1 MAHAFDICIRGA
13 GIVGRT
19 LALHLAAL
27 RLRVALVD
35 SAATN
40 STSVDDVRAYAL
52 NQASRTLLEA
62 VHCWPDVQHATPMLH
77 MQVAT
82 EQAQLTFTAQEQH
95 TTALGWI
102 VDVPFLEQS
111 LANAVR
117 QQPRITVVESPTTAL
132 LTAICEGRHSSTR
145 HEWGMEWETIQY
157 GQSALAARVHC
168 SRPHQ
173 QTARQWMRQGEILAL
188 LPIGGSTGRDYALV
202 WSASPERA
210 LQLLQSTEADFCA
223 ELTQASLQDAT
234 LTLTSQRKIWPLQHA
249 QARRWSGRHAEGAWV
264 VAGDAAHQV
273 HPLAGQGLNLGLAD
287 VAELTH
293 ILLHRPYWRSIA
305 DMQLLRQY
313 ERRRKAA
320 FAVAGT
326 SNDTLQQLFTHPQP
340 WLQMVRDWGMN
351 RFNQLPYLKHL
362 AAQRAMGISVK

>member
-35 SAATN
+35 STATS
-40 STSVDDVRAYAL
+40 STSDEDVRAYAL

-62 VHCWPDVQHATPMLH
+62 VHCWPDAQHATPMLQ

-82 EQAQLTFTAQEQH
+82 EQAQLAFTAQEQD
-95 TTALGWI
+95 TSALGWI
-102 VDVPFLEQS
+102 VDVPFLEHA
-111 LANAVR
+111 LADAVR
-117 QQPRITVVESPTTAL
+117 QQPRITVVETPTAAL
-132 LTAICEGRHSSTR
+132 LTVICEGRHSQTR
-145 HEWGMEWETIQY
+145 QQWGIEWETTLY

-168 SRPHQ
+168 NLPHQ
-173 QTARQWMRQGEILAL
+173 QTAWQWMRQGEILAL
-188 LPIGGSTGRDYALV
+188 LPISGATGRDYALV

-210 LQLLQSTEADFCA
+210 LKLQQSTEADFCA
-223 ELTQASLQDAT
+223 ELIQASLTDAS
-234 LTLTSQRKIWPLQHA
+234 LTLISPRKIWPLQHA
-249 QARRWSGRHAEGAWV
+249 QSRRWSGRHPEGAWV

-293 ILLHRPYWRSIA
+293 ILLHRPYWRSVA
-305 DMQLLRQY
+305 DMPLLRQY

-320 FAVAGT
+320 FALVGT
-326 SNDTLQQLFTHPQP
+326 SNDALQQLFTHPQP
-340 WLQMVRDWGMN
+340 WLQTLRDWGMN
-351 RFNQLPYLKHL
+351 RFSQLPSLKHL
-362 AAQRAMGISVK
+362 AAQRAMGISLK